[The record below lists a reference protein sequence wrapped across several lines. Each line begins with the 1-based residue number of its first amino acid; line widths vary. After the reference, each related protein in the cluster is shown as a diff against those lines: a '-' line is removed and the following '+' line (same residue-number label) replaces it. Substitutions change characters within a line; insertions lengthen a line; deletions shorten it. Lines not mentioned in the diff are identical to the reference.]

1 MFATGGLYAPT
12 IRHHNGTFYV
22 VCTNVIRDDTD
33 GSGYGLQN
41 FIVSCTDIHAGQWS
55 EPVFFDFDGIDTSLY
70 FSADNKVWVSGSK
83 SPGPMTKIMLF
94 EIDITTGAKLTEEKE
109 LWSGTGGIYPEGP
122 HIYLKDGFFYLLISE
137 GGTYEDHSVT
147 MARSRDITGPYEANP
162 LNPILTAAGTDEY
175 VQCTG
180 HCEAFEDKNGEWWC
194 VCLAIRKGAEQLYG
208 LGRETF
214 LVKGRWTADG
224 WLTFE
229 QVRMQLSVPEVRVE
243 EGRRLVAVPGV
254 DLLYIRDPEL
264 ARYRLPRA
272 EENEYELTASLN
284 GLDAPDESPSF
295 VGKRQ
300 RKMDGASSVVLNL
313 ADISANRDVEAG
325 LAVYKDEH
333 RFLRLFYS
341 SPANKIVFQTF
352 NKARQINRCVE
363 HELDGAP
370 SSVKFFFEYSEF
382 GYLATF
388 AVDEGERVELGKAE
402 AVELSAKDFVGPVV
416 GVFAVGDGG
425 KVRFGEFVVDGAGR

>member
-70 FSADNKVWVSGSK
+70 FSTDNKVWVSGSK

-264 ARYRLPRA
+264 ARYRLPGA
-272 EENEYELTASLN
+272 EEKDYELTASPN
-284 GLDAPDESPSF
+284 GLDAPDKSPSF